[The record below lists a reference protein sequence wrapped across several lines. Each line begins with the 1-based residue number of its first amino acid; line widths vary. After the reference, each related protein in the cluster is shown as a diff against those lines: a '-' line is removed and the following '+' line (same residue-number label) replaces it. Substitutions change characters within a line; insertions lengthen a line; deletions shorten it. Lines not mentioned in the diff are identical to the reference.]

1 MKTYVPSPGETI
13 NDAIAEVV
21 LMARSSGEAV
31 SMCFNGVELEAHPKS
46 TRRDLEDVFDA
57 VMAER
62 AKRVAGMERRARLTI
77 ERVLLGIGAVVTPE
91 DREVAIRWIRGGG
104 A

>member
-1 MKTYVPSPGETI
+1 MKTYVPGPYETI

-31 SMCFNGVELEAHPKS
+31 SMCFNGVELEANPSS
-46 TRRDLEDVFDA
+46 TRGDLEEVFDA

-62 AKRVAGMERRARLTI
+62 ARRVAGTERRARLTI
-77 ERVLLGIGAVVTPE
+77 ERVLLGIGSLVTPE

-104 A
+104 S